1 MSNERSYRPSDSTTI
16 GIRGLMSLLPLMC
29 NCLVAHYLQP
39 VGCAKEA
46 VVEVTREVVL
56 EAPLD
61 EVWEALTDPDQLEEW
76 FTEDGE
82 ERELVVEE
90 VETRRRVAYTWDEG
104 HVAIEVEEVER
115 GTRVVVTETGEPG
128 WNAVFSL
135 RTLNHAYA

>member
-1 MSNERSYRPSDSTTI
+1 LHD
-16 GIRGLMSLLPLMC
+16 
-29 NCLVAHYLQP
+29 
-39 VGCAKEA
+39 KEA

-61 EVWEALTDPDQLEEW
+61 EVWDALTDPAQLEEW

-90 VETRRRVAYTWDEG
+90 VETHRRVAYTWEEG
-104 HVAIEVEEVER
+104 HVAIEIEEVEK

-135 RTLNHAYA
+135 RAIVHAHA